1 MSELTLYKD
10 KNLKEPFKIE
20 NLGDV
25 EAGDVRT
32 IEGYLYN
39 STPNDIVQ
47 IAYETE
53 DNDVKVF
60 NIPQFLS
67 SQNWSRIEVSYAP
80 DKLRTEPLNTF
91 VTFTGKR
98 RIPPE

>member
-10 KNLKEPFKIE
+10 KTLKEPFAIE

-25 EAGDVRT
+25 EAGDIRT
-32 IEGYLYN
+32 LEGYLFN
-39 STPNDIVQ
+39 STPNDIVNL
-47 IAYETE
+47 AYETG
-53 DNDVKVF
+53 DKDVKVF
-60 NIPQFLS
+60 NIPENLA
-67 SQNWSRIEVSYAP
+67 SQNWTRIEVSYAP
-80 DKLRTEPLNTF
+80 DKLRTDPLNTF

>member
-1 MSELTLYKD
+1 MSELTSYKD
-10 KNLKEPFKIE
+10 KNFKEPFTIE

-32 IEGYLYN
+32 IEGYLFN
-39 STPNDIVQ
+39 STPNDIVNL
-47 IAYETE
+47 AYETG
-53 DNDVKVF
+53 DKDVKVF
-60 NIPQFLS
+60 NIPSFLS
-67 SQNWSRIEVSYAP
+67 SQNWHKVEVSYAP
-80 DKLRTEPLNTF
+80 DKLRDTPLNTF